1 MRRAFGRLLTRLGRA
16 VSGERGN
23 TGKARNS
30 GYSHHGANTTK
41 KSLIG
46 WLSSSL
52 SAHDDIDRN
61 ILKLR
66 ERSRDLYMGGALIAT
81 GALKTMRTN
90 VIGPGLTVKP
100 SIKTDVLGIT
110 PEDADKWQ
118 RIALNEFQLWAD
130 TVDCDAARQNDFAD
144 LQQLAFLAW
153 LMDGDVFVA
162 LPLIPRHGDPYDLR
176 VMLIE
181 ADRVCDPPNADPSK
195 PIFQGVETGENGEVV
210 AYHVCDQ
217 HPASGYSGLAAHKE
231 WKRVKAF
238 GDKTG
243 RRNMLHVME
252 SERIG
257 QSRGVPVLA
266 PIIEAAKQLGRYTEA
281 ELVAAVVAGMFT
293 VFLST
298 EDPNTPP
305 GESSI
310 PFDDLVDADDDTTVE
325 LGNGSVVTLGP
336 NEKAQIADPGR
347 PYAGFEAFVNAICRQ
362 VGAALEL
369 PYEILVKQFNSS
381 YSASRASL
389 LEAWKMFK
397 TRRSWFV
404 KDFCQPVYE
413 EVITEAV
420 AKGRLS
426 APGFWASPEMRKAW
440 LCAEWY
446 GPTQGQIDPLKEVN
460 ASKIRVEQGF
470 STRARET
477 SELTGGDFESNVRQL
492 EHEESLLKSAGLSS
506 KGGYSDSGNNEESE
520 GKAGG
525 NAVLDDEDDGGEE

>member
-1 MRRAFGRLLTRLGRA
+1 MMKRAVGKFLTRLGSSLA
-16 VSGERGN
+16 GGHKV
-23 TGKARNS
+23 KNS

-46 WLSSSL
+46 WLSSSF

-81 GALKTMRTN
+81 GALKTTRTN
-90 VIGPGLTVKP
+90 VIGAGLMVKP
-100 SIKTDVLGIT
+100 SIAADVLGIT
-110 PEDADKWQ
+110 PDEADVWQ
-118 RIALNEFQLWAD
+118 RKAQNEFQLWAD

-144 LQQLAFLAW
+144 LQQLAFLSL
-153 LMDGDVFVA
+153 LMDGDVFAAMPV
-162 LPLIPRHGDPYDLR
+162 ISRDGNPYDLR

-181 ADRVCDPPNADPSK
+181 ADRVCDPLNMDTSK
-195 PIFQGVETGENGEVV
+195 RIYQGVETGPNGEVV
-210 AYHVCDQ
+210 AYHVCNQ
-217 HPASGYSGLAAHKE
+217 HPLSNGFIASEPKKWE
-231 WKRVKAF
+231 RVKAF

-243 RRNMLHVME
+243 RRNILHVMD

-293 VFLST
+293 VFLAT
-298 EDPNTPP
+298 ENPNAPP
-305 GESSI
+305 GEDSI
-310 PFDDLVDADDDTTVE
+310 PFDDQIDAEDETTVE

-336 NEKAQIADPGR
+336 NEKAQIANPGR
-347 PYAGFEAFVNAICRQ
+347 PYSGFEMFANAICRQ
-362 VGAALEL
+362 MGAALEL
-369 PYEILVKQFNSS
+369 PYEILVKQFTAS

-397 TRRSWFV
+397 ARRSWFV
-404 KDFCQPVYE
+404 KDFCQPIYE

-420 AKGRLS
+420 AKGRLC
-426 APGFWASPEMRKAW
+426 APGFWLAPETRKAW
-440 LCAEWY
+440 LRAEWY

-477 SELTGGDFESNVRQL
+477 AELTGGDFESNVRQL
-492 EHEESLLKSAGLSS
+492 AHEENLMRGAGILS
-506 KGGYSDSGNNEESE
+506 KGGDSGDAGEGNTDES
-520 GKAGG
+520 
-525 NAVLDDEDDGGEE
+525 AVLDDEDGESEK